1 MFRGS
6 FKLRAIEEKDGLY
19 GLARLEAQMDLD
31 RLGRIYAEFVISGEI
46 KVSNEPFFH
55 GKDADLEYI
64 LRRQRPNWV
73 ACPTASTD
81 ITKKVGDLDLRSK
94 QKNVLDYSFSLLPG
108 ILKSVRFT
116 PHDLPI
122 DSPSR
127 KKVLS
132 GLRANLPGYFVDK
145 IDLKGRYLSAQR
157 DIR

>member
-19 GLARLEAQMDLD
+19 GLAHLEAQMDLD
-31 RLGRIYAEFVISGEI
+31 RLERIYREFVISGEVQI
-46 KVSNEPFFH
+46 SNEPFFH

-64 LRRQRPNWV
+64 LRRQRPNWI
-73 ACPTASTD
+73 ACPTLSTG
-81 ITKKVGDLDLRSK
+81 ITKKVEDLGLRPK
-94 QKNVLDYSFSLLPG
+94 QKNILDYSFSLLPS
-108 ILKSVRFT
+108 ILKSVSFT
-116 PHDLPI
+116 PHDLPTNG
-122 DSPSR
+122 SSR

-132 GLRANLPGYFVDK
+132 GLRANLPVYFVDK